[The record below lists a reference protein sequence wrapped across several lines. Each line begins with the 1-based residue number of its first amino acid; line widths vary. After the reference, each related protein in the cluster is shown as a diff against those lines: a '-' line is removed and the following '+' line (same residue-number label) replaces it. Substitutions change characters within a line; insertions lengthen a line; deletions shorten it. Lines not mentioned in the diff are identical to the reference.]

1 MQFITMFV
9 LMKNA
14 GGCSVKN
21 VFKSTTKTRRNNI
34 SRLTGNVMYAD
45 KLAIVIIARSIE
57 RS

>member
-1 MQFITMFV
+1 MFV